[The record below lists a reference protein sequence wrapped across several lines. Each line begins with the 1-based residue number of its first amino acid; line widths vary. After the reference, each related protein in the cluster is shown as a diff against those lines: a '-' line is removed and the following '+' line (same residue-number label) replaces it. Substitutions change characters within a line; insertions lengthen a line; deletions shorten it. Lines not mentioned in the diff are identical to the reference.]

1 MEVNTSLTKNKI
13 MTVEQRLSNLETSY
27 IKWSEKENGFGC
39 DAGYVW
45 WEREKDCQ
53 EWSNKEKMTPLIV
66 HYVMKNPKWKISLQT
81 HKYLNIP

>member
-1 MEVNTSLTKNKI
+1 

-27 IKWSEKENGFGC
+27 IKWSEKENGSGY

-53 EWSNKEKMTPLIV
+53 EWCNKEKT
-66 HYVMKNPKWKISLQT
+66 YVPMSTTKTLVTMRSWVKKQKSFS
-81 HKYLNIP
+81 